1 MVGETEKEKG
11 KAFLPRR
18 MPANKCKRS
27 NKLRKPPFCK
37 PSIVTET
44 GRGNQGESHWSK
56 GCWETGQPHV

>member
-44 GRGNQGESHWSK
+44 GRGNQGGKPLE
-56 GCWETGQPHV
+56 